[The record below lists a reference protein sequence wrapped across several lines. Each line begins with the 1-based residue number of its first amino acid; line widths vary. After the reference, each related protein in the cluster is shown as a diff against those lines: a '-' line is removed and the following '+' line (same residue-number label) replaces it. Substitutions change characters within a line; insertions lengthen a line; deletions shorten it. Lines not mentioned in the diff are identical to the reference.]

1 MKRNFFK
8 KAATVVAAMT
18 LTAGLGI
25 TCAWATYKPESFNMT
40 LYFED
45 GDPYAYTSPL
55 EKDNASYGIVYYENG
70 RLGFEAAMIGGG
82 YETDFRLFSYYL
94 EPGQSTWLTNYVYES
109 GYSSAIL
116 RGESCYDTVY
126 SVGGT
131 WAANL
136 E

>member
-18 LTAGLGI
+18 LTAGLGM
-25 TCAWATYKPESFNMT
+25 TCAWANYTPENFEMT

-45 GDPYAYTSPL
+45 GDPYAYTPSQR
-55 EKDNASYGIVYYENG
+55 KDNDSYGIVYYKSG
-70 RLGFEAAMIGGG
+70 PLGFEAAMIGGD

-109 GYSSAIL
+109 GYRNARL
-116 RGESCYDTVY
+116 RGESCYDVIY
-126 SVGGT
+126 SVYGS

-136 E
+136 N